1 MVGSPSI
8 TTLLSEDGY
17 SHFVV
22 VVGGLVG
29 LLSWWAWLVVED
41 LKRSRQHRSQRL
53 LGKRKI
59 EKTTSKAQSL
69 PLVTRILWLYATYW
83 RCASQRATSYRC
95 QHIGFV
101 PQVGLARVEPITA
114 SHTAVPPGGLW
125 RW

>member
-59 EKTTSKAQSL
+59 EKTTS
-69 PLVTRILWLYATYW
+69 
-83 RCASQRATSYRC
+83 
-95 QHIGFV
+95 
-101 PQVGLARVEPITA
+101 
-114 SHTAVPPGGLW
+114 
-125 RW
+125 